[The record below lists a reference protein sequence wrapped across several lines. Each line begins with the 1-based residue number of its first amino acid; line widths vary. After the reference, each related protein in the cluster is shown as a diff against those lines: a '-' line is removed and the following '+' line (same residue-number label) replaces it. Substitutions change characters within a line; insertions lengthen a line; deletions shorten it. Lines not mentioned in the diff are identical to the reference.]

1 MVLKMSR
8 QKISEEISNLFR
20 GEGIAFHGAASV
32 SQQSSA
38 REILPPQLL
47 LEGARSIVCY
57 GVQIPKGVIYAESN
71 SLALYWRYCNT
82 QYRVLDSISNKL
94 SSLLE
99 KRECSAAPIYSC
111 FPWVIKNREFWGSL
125 PLVYWAEEAGLGR
138 LSKCGL
144 LATTQYGTRILLGA
158 VLTTLELEPNKKL
171 KEEICPTECFD
182 CLKACPAKAIGR
194 TGKVDH
200 NLCIRHSS
208 SNPLLKLVLDSKTI
222 RRNYSFEALLNTV
235 AVDDHGTY
243 LCFEC
248 LKVCPM
254 NRK

>member
-1 MVLKMSR
+1 MVLEMSR
-8 QKISEEISNLFR
+8 QKISEEISSLLR
-20 GEGIAFHGAASV
+20 GEGIAFHGTASV

-38 REILPPQLL
+38 REIVSPQSL
-47 LEGARSIVCY
+47 LEDARSIVSY
-57 GVQIPKGVIYAESN
+57 GVQVPKGVIYAQSN

-94 SSLLE
+94 SSFLE
-99 KRECSAAPIYSC
+99 KREGSASPIYSC

-125 PLVYWAEEAGLGR
+125 PLVYWAEEAGIGR

-144 LATTQYGTRILLGA
+144 LATPQYGTRILLGA
-158 VLTTLELEPNKKL
+158 VLTTLELEPDKKL
-171 KEEICPTECFD
+171 KEDICPAECSD
-182 CLKACPAKAIGR
+182 CLKACPAKAIKR

-208 SNPLLKLVLDSKTI
+208 SNPLLKLVLDSKAAKDY
-222 RRNYSFEALLNTV
+222 YSFETLLNTV
-235 AVDDHGTY
+235 AVDDHGAY

-248 LKVCPM
+248 LKACPL